1 MGKLPQPYQ
10 QFKKEHARVWRAYDK
25 LGAAAAEEGPLD
37 QKTREL
43 IRLGMAAATK
53 SESAVHSHTHRALE
67 AGATAAEVE
76 HAIVLGVTTLGFP
89 AMTPALVTAGA
100 SVTALTWAKAA
111 VAAHQA

>member
-1 MGKLPQPYQ
+1 MGKLPQPYH

-37 QKTREL
+37 LKTREL

-67 AGATAAEVE
+67 AGVTVAEVE

-89 AMTPALVTAGA
+89 AMM
-100 SVTALTWAKAA
+100 TALTWAKAA
-111 VAAHQA
+111 IAARQA

>member
-37 QKTREL
+37 LKTREL
-43 IRLGMAAATK
+43 IRLGMAAATR

-67 AGATAAEVE
+67 AGATAEEVE
-76 HAIVLGVTTLGFP
+76 HAILLGVTTLGFP
-89 AMTPALVTAGA
+89 AMM
-100 SVTALTWAKAA
+100 TALTWAKVAM
-111 VAAHQA
+111 AAHQA